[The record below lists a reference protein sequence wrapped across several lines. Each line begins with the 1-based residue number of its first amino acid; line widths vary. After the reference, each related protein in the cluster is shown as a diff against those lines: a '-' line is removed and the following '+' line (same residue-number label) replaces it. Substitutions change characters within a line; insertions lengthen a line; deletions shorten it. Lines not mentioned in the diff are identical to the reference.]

1 MKVGGVNRTGDESW
15 EERREREREGG
26 GQEGKGDKSRRK
38 LYYTTHFATKY
49 YL

>member
-1 MKVGGVNRTGDESW
+1 MGGLIGQEMRVGKKEG
-15 EERREREREGG
+15 RERGKG